1 MTSLLNAV
9 ATAAQKGDHAVL
21 ATVVKVE
28 GSAYRRSGARML
40 ISSFGHGVGTISGGC
55 LEADVCKKAW
65 WLTRLGQPVLQRYS
79 TDSDTDGTDDS
90 EDARTFGL
98 GCNGTV
104 SVLLQRLTA
113 QSLPI
118 ISLLYQIQ
126 NERCAGAIATVIAT
140 YPQAGVSVGDQ
151 LVLDPQ
157 RDFRGQLTHV
167 ELHQK
172 VCCDLTV
179 ALDQRQSAQRV
190 YTDRVGEIEV
200 FIEYIHPPRRLVV
213 FGAGHDVQPL
223 VSMAKLQDWHV
234 TVIDS
239 RPNFAQAERF
249 PEADVVIAADLT
261 QPIALQDIIADAVVA
276 VMTHSLR
283 QDQHWLGEVLRY
295 PCAYVGQLGPR
306 QRTER
311 LLQNIQSRYSSSLAT
326 DHHHLPGFAALHY
339 PIGLDL
345 GGDTPESVALAILAE
360 MTAVL
365 NQRSGGLLKLR
376 DAAIH
381 PVDPIGFEPLVSN
394 QVDDLGAPDLKSK
407 AEGDIR
413 FAQ

>member
-1 MTSLLNAV
+1 MTSLLNAI
-9 ATAAQKGDHAVL
+9 ATAAENGDHAVL

-79 TDSDTDGTDDS
+79 TDSDSEGMDDS

-104 SVLLQRLTA
+104 TVLLQRLTA

-118 ISLLYQIQ
+118 ISLLHQIA
-126 NERCAGAIATVIAT
+126 NEHRAGVIATVIGA
-140 YPQAGVSVGDQ
+140 YPQADVSIGDQ

-157 RDFRGQLTHV
+157 HHYRGHLAHR
-167 ELHQK
+167 ELEQK
-172 VCCDLTV
+172 VGRDLVV
-179 ALDQRQSAQRV
+179 ALDQRQSTQHV
-190 YTDRVGEIEV
+190 YADQIGEIEV
-200 FIEYIHPPRRLVV
+200 FIEYIAPPRRLVI
-213 FGAGHDVQPL
+213 FGAGHDAQPL
-223 VSMAKLQDWHV
+223 VTMAKLQGWHV

-239 RPNFAQAERF
+239 RPHFAQAERF
-249 PEADVVIAADLT
+249 PEADEVIAADLT
-261 QPIALQDIIADAVVA
+261 QPLALQGIVADAAVA

-283 QDQHWLGEVLRY
+283 QDQHWLGEVLQY

-311 LLQNIQSRYSSSLAT
+311 LLQQIQLSHSSNLHS
-326 DHHHLPGFAALHY
+326 LPGLDTLHY
-339 PIGLDL
+339 PIGLDI

-376 DAAIH
+376 EAAIH
-381 PVDPIGFEPLVSN
+381 PVDPIGFEPLASSRG
-394 QVDDLGAPDLKSK
+394 DDLGAPDLKCK
-407 AEGDIR
+407 VEENIR
-413 FAQ
+413 VAR

>member
-40 ISSFGHGVGTISGGC
+40 ISSFGHGIGTISGGC
-55 LEADVCKKAW
+55 LEADVCRKAW
-65 WLTRLGQPVLQRYS
+65 WLTRLGHPVLQRYS
-79 TDSDTDGTDDS
+79 TDSDSEGMDDS

-113 QSLPI
+113 EPLPI
-118 ISLLYQIQ
+118 ISLLHQIE
-126 NERCAGAIATVIAT
+126 NERHAGTIATVISV
-140 YPQAGVSVGDQ
+140 YPQAGIRIGDQ
-151 LVLDPQ
+151 LLLDPL
-157 RDFRGQLTHV
+157 RHYRGQWAHT
-167 ELHQK
+167 ELEQK
-172 VCCDLTV
+172 VRRDLTV
-179 ALDQRQSAQRV
+179 ALDQRQSAQHV
-190 YTDRVGEIEV
+190 YADLAGEIEV
-200 FIEYIHPPRRLVV
+200 FIEYIAPPRRLVV
-213 FGAGHDVQPL
+213 FGAGHDAQPL
-223 VSMAKLQDWHV
+223 VTMAKLQGWHV

-239 RPNFAQAERF
+239 RPHFAQAERF
-249 PEADVVIAADLT
+249 PEADEVIAADLA
-261 QPIALQDIIADAVVA
+261 QPLALQDIIVDAVVA

-283 QDQHWLGEVLRY
+283 QDQHWLGEVLQY

-311 LLQNIQSRYSSSLAT
+311 LLQQIQLSHSSNL
-326 DHHHLPGFAALHY
+326 HPLPGLAALHY
-339 PIGLDL
+339 PIGLDI

-360 MTAVL
+360 ITAVL

-376 DAAIH
+376 EAAIH
-381 PVDPIGFEPLVSN
+381 PVDPIGFESLVPN
-394 QVDDLGAPDLKSK
+394 RADDLGAPNLKSK
-407 AEGDIR
+407 LEENLRVAR
-413 FAQ
+413 